1 MEWAVMQSLNLV
13 VGWAVL
19 HDALASK
26 HYEGD
31 SMSDDEM
38 RNVLRVDEHTL
49 TAGQPTEEQLR
60 AVAAEGVE
68 VVINLATISPRY
80 SLPDEAGL
88 VRSLGLEYVHL
99 PVDWDNP
106 LPADF
111 EAFSSTIDASAGRHV
126 FIHCAANFRV
136 TAFYGLYAMRRLGW
150 TEAQADAL
158 RAQIWQHH
166 QYPIWERFVSDM
178 KARIATEATAGQ
190 G

>member
-1 MEWAVMQSLNLV
+1 MRDDDIRGV
-13 VGWAVL
+13 V
-19 HDALASK
+19 
-26 HYEGD
+26 
-31 SMSDDEM
+31 
-38 RNVLRVDEHTL
+38 RVDDHTL

-88 VRSLGLEYVHL
+88 VKALGLEYVHL
-99 PVDWDNP
+99 PVEWDNP
-106 LPADF
+106 LPEDF
-111 EAFSSTIDASAGRHV
+111 EAFSRTMDDAAGRHV

-158 RAQIWQHH
+158 RARIWQHH
-166 QYPIWERFVSDM
+166 QYPIWEKFMSDM
-178 KARIATEATAGQ
+178 KARIAAEGPAVQ